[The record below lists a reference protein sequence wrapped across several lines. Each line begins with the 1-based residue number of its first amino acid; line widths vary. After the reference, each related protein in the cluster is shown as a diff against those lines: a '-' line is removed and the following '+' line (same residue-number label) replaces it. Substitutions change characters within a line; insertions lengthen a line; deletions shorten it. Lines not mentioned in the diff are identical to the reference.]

1 MTTGAWRGLWVT
13 FWGTTSW
20 SQRCSDAL
28 PALETI
34 EEELK
39 TRRLSCLE
47 FRESSAFLIGGLWQQ
62 QPGGHSAAATASAQ
76 LEVAVLRHT
85 VGAVKARIALKVG

>member
-1 MTTGAWRGLWVT
+1 MWGT

-39 TRRLSCLE
+39 TRRLTCLE
-47 FRESSAFLIGGLWQQ
+47 FRESSAFFFGGLRQQ
-62 QPGGHSAAATASAQ
+62 QPGGHSAAATAPAL
-76 LEVAVLRHT
+76 LEAAVLRNT
-85 VGAVKARIALKVG
+85 VRAVKARIALKVG

>member
-1 MTTGAWRGLWVT
+1 MWVYT

-39 TRRLSCLE
+39 TRRLTCLD
-47 FRESSAFLIGGLWQQ
+47 FRDSSAFLIGGLWQQ
-62 QPGGHSAAATASAQ
+62 QPGGHSAAATAPAL
-76 LEVAVLRHT
+76 LEAAVLRHT
-85 VGAVKARIALKVG
+85 MQAVTARIMLQVG

>member
-1 MTTGAWRGLWVT
+1 MWTT

-20 SQRCSDAL
+20 LQRRADAL

-39 TRRLSCLE
+39 TRRLTCLE
-47 FRESSAFLIGGLWQQ
+47 FRESSAFFFGGLRQQ
-62 QPGGHSAAATASAQ
+62 QPGGHSAAATAPAL
-76 LEVAVLRHT
+76 LEAAVLRHT
-85 VGAVKARIALKVG
+85 MQAVTARIMLQVG